1 MQHVTA
7 VSRFMPCVYQAAA
20 TASVHKNSTLNC
32 HMIPR
37 FDFSQLRIETAAFAL
52 QLTSACM
59 WSAGQHAEPTC
70 ESSIGVARFITVIAT
85 AKCTKQC

>member
-1 MQHVTA
+1 MAQQSA
-7 VSRFMPCVYQAAA
+7 GLYPVYQAAA
-20 TASVHKNSTLNC
+20 TATVHKNPTLNC
-32 HMIPR
+32 HMLSKSAFR
-37 FDFSQLRIETAAFAL
+37 QLCIDTAASAL